1 MDGVKSFLTST
12 GVMGP
17 LVGLICWG
25 LKLVFKIDIGPADI
39 QPIIDN
45 GLLVAGAVV
54 GIYGRIAA
62 TKKVGLTSQ
71 PPST

>member
-17 LVGLICWG
+17 LVMLIAWA
-25 LKLVFKIDIGPADI
+25 LKQFFKIDVGPADI

-45 GLLVAGAVV
+45 GILVIGALV
-54 GIYGRIAA
+54 GIYGRIKA
-62 TKKVGLTSQ
+62 TKQVTLTGQ
-71 PPST
+71 PPQA

>member
-17 LVGLICWG
+17 LVALIAFG
-25 LKLVFKIDIGPADI
+25 VKTVFKIDVGPADI

-45 GLLVAGAVV
+45 GLLVIGSLVA
-54 GIYGRIAA
+54 IWGRIRA
-62 TKKVGLTSQ
+62 TKKVVLTT
-71 PPST
+71 PPSA